1 MISDDFYRSRHEL
14 ICALQ
19 YSLVHIIITLLNN
32 VIGHPVWNDPVSGH
46 FALTCCHWQYI
57 NYHLDIWMKFAARC
71 ETLRSHKPA
80 KNTTCHGLSFSWVFF
95 MQMKF
100 KARLFPL
107 HACQC
112 VHGTWL
118 CYRQSFNPIWHATYC
133 DSGCPHPQ
141 VWFYS
146 RKDNYFTFHLKFIIR
161 GRERQV
167 NDR

>member
-1 MISDDFYRSRHEL
+1 M
-14 ICALQ
+14 
-19 YSLVHIIITLLNN
+19 N
-32 VIGHPVWNDPVSGH
+32 
-46 FALTCCHWQYI
+46 
-57 NYHLDIWMKFAARC
+57 FAARC
-71 ETLRSHKPA
+71 ETLRSHKPT
-80 KNTTCHGLSFSWVFF
+80 KNTSCHGLSFSWVFF

-100 KARLFPL
+100 KAWLFPL
-107 HACQC
+107 HARQC

-161 GRERQV
+161 GRETGKWQVIAFQSQHHSSSNILVKAGEMRGIEKELVRGVIQRQSGR
-167 NDR
+167 NEKEGLISIMKR